1 MTSRLIVNADDFGL
15 TRGVNRAIA
24 ELYRAGALSSA
35 TLMAN
40 GDAFA
45 DAVTL
50 ARELPGLGV
59 GCHIVLTDG
68 QPLSPPEQIRT
79 LLGPD
84 RRSLRPSFSAF
95 TQSVLLG
102 QLDEA
107 DIEHEASAQVT
118 RLLESGLRPTHLDSH
133 KHTHMF
139 PVVLRAL
146 LRVAERFRIPAIRN
160 PFEQR
165 WSLHLGRGRVLR
177 RLQIRL
183 LGFMEP
189 GFHTQLRRHGGRI
202 QTTRGAIGVSA
213 TGDLDAAT
221 LAFLLAKLPSGTWEL
236 VCHPGF
242 CDDDLRRTTTRL
254 RREREVEREALLT
267 LVPRAV
273 DEGAVGLI
281 SFAALGDA
289 SISTQPTRRAD
300 AT

>member
-45 DAVTL
+45 DAVTI
-50 ARELPGLGV
+50 AQELPGLGV
-59 GCHIVLTDG
+59 GCHVVLTDG
-68 QPLSPPEQIRT
+68 RPLCSPEQIPT

-84 RRSLRPSFSAF
+84 RRSLRPSLSGFARSA
-95 TQSVLLG
+95 LLG
-102 QLDEA
+102 RLDEA
-107 DIEHEASAQVT
+107 DIEREASAQVM
-118 RLLESGLRPTHLDSH
+118 RLLEGGIRPTHLDSH

-146 LRVAERFRIPAIRN
+146 LRVAERFQIAAIRN

-165 WSLHLGRGRVLR
+165 WSLHFGRGRVLR
-177 RLQIRL
+177 RLQIQVLGLLEQSFHARL
-183 LGFMEP
+183 RT
-189 GFHTQLRRHGGRI
+189 HDGRI
-202 QTTRGAIGVSA
+202 RTTRGAVGVSA
-213 TGDLDAAT
+213 TGDLDEAT
-221 LAFLLAKLPSGTWEL
+221 LASLLAKLPQGTWEL

-242 CDDDLRRTTTRL
+242 CDGDLERTTTRL
-254 RREREVEREALLT
+254 KSEREVEREALLR
-267 LVPRAV
+267 LIPRALKERV
-273 DEGAVGLI
+273 TELV
-281 SFAALGDA
+281 SFAAPEGTRT
-289 SISTQPTRRAD
+289 STPRQDGAG